1 MDDDLEEK
9 VIKQVYTSHI
19 KFISRF
25 AFNIFDKFPKKSSL
39 HCLSKVLL
47 RPEVFLAATVV
58 IFLLCVY
65 YQTEINASNLLKRIY
80 WQSRSSVNTRQLKA
94 EKDSWEKRLTQ
105 SAVYAIQGRRNHME
119 DRFFIEE
126 SINSST
132 NLAIFMVADGHGG
145 DHAADYA
152 KDVLIKNLCNKILET
167 HNLSQ
172 NKENKLDIKD
182 CDKSEEKKEEK
193 LPVKIEKSN
202 EVESDIIDKINTKGF
217 SALKQPNEPQMPPP
231 KEQEAK
237 CYIKKDKIDYGRL
250 IADEI
255 LLADYKLVEMSR
267 KKMIIAG
274 STALIAVIDSTRLI
288 VANVGDSRGVMCDH
302 LGHSVP
308 LSFDHRP
315 QAAREH
321 KRIQEAGGFIAFK
334 GVWRVSGILATS
346 RSLGD
351 YPLKP
356 KLVIANPDILEFE
369 LSTHRPQFLI
379 LASDGLWD
387 TFSNEEAVAFIKS
400 RLHEP
405 HFGAKSLTLE
415 SYARGSVD
423 NITVIVVVFK
433 NGKFE
438 FATSK

>member
-1 MDDDLEEK
+1 LATYGSSKKTAKPLEFQLNHSK
-9 VIKQVYTSHI
+9 TIQLQHRTFNSI
-19 KFISRF
+19 TNSRF
-25 AFNIFDKFPKKSSL
+25 YVD
-39 HCLSKVLL
+39 
-47 RPEVFLAATVV
+47 
-58 IFLLCVY
+58 
-65 YQTEINASNLLKRIY
+65 
-80 WQSRSSVNTRQLKA
+80 
-94 EKDSWEKRLTQ
+94 
-105 SAVYAIQGRRNHME
+105 
-119 DRFFIEE
+119 E

-132 NLAIFMVADGHGG
+132 NVAIFSLFDGHGG

-152 KDVLIKNLCNKILET
+152 KDVLVKNLCNKILQV
-167 HNLSQ
+167 HDLSQ
-172 NKENKLDIKD
+172 NKAAHQSDIHCTNDDEVDASPVTPPKD
-182 CDKSEEKKEEK
+182 DKTKQ
-193 LPVKIEKSN
+193 N
-202 EVESDIIDKINTKGF
+202 EVESDILDKINSKGF
-217 SALKQPNEPQMPPP
+217 SMLKQMQLNLNEPLGPPP
-231 KEQEAK
+231 KARDAK
-237 CYIKKDKIDYGRL
+237 CYVGKDKNDYGRL
-250 IADEI
+250 ITDEV
-255 LLADYKLVEMSR
+255 LMADYKLVEMSR
-267 KKMIIAG
+267 RKMIIAG
-274 STALIAVIDSTRLI
+274 STALIAVVDGSRLI

-369 LSTHRPQFLI
+369 LADHRPLFI
-379 LASDGLWD
+379 VLASDGLWD
-387 TFSNEEAVAFIKS
+387 TFSNEEAVAFVKS

-433 NGKFE
+433 NGKLE
-438 FATSK
+438 FGSSK